1 MHFFDETGQKGA
13 FLFLES
19 GVSDIRAM
27 AQYHKFYIQR
37 RIIMKKV
44 LSICLVAIFA
54 LAFLSLPVFAETDA
68 PYVYVTIADENGE
81 LVLASQYVS
90 LTHDGMTIDDALR
103 LAHEQA
109 DYAEGYLSEDSQ
121 WGRSMVCLWGAENG
135 GSYGYYV
142 NNASPASLLDE
153 VKTGDH
159 VYAFVY
165 TDTMNFSDTYSFFN
179 EHIVYDLARGNE
191 LTLTLSKAG
200 FDANWM
206 PVTAPVAGA
215 TITVNGKATEFITDE
230 NGEVTVVLSNAGKL
244 VISAEKEGEN
254 LTPPVCLA
262 NVSGIPNA
270 VIYPML
276 GVVAF
281 ILVLVIGVV
290 IGIVFYTVKI
300 TGKAKEDE

>member
-1 MHFFDETGQKGA
+1 
-13 FLFLES
+13 
-19 GVSDIRAM
+19 
-27 AQYHKFYIQR
+27 
-37 RIIMKKV
+37 MKKI
-44 LSICLVAIFA
+44 LSICLAAFVA
-54 LAFLSLPVFAETDA
+54 LAFLALPVFAETEV

-90 LTHDGMTIDDALR
+90 LTSDGMTIDDALR
-103 LAHEQA
+103 AAHEQA

-121 WGRSMVCLWGAENG
+121 WGRSMTRLWGTENG

-142 NNASPASLLDE
+142 NNASPASLLDK

-159 VYAFVY
+159 IYAFVY

-179 EHIVYDLARGNE
+179 ENIVYDLERGDE
-191 LTLTLSKAG
+191 ITLTLSKVG

-215 TITVNGKATEFITDE
+215 CITVNGKTTEFITDE
-230 NGEVTVVLSNAGKL
+230 NGKVTVLLSDAGEL
-244 VISAEKEGEN
+244 IISAEKEGEN
-254 LTPPVCLA
+254 LTPPVCVA
-262 NVSGIPNA
+262 VVDGISNA
-270 VIYPML
+270 MIYVML

-281 ILVLVIGVV
+281 IIVLVVGVV
-290 IGIVFYTVKI
+290 LGIVFHTTKV

>member
-1 MHFFDETGQKGA
+1 
-13 FLFLES
+13 
-19 GVSDIRAM
+19 
-27 AQYHKFYIQR
+27 
-37 RIIMKKV
+37 MKKI
-44 LSICLVAIFA
+44 LSICFVAIFA
-54 LAFLSLPVFAETDA
+54 LAFLAFPVFAETEV

-81 LVLASQYVS
+81 LVLASQYVT
-90 LTHDGMTIDDALR
+90 LANDGMSTIDDVLR
-103 LAHEQA
+103 AAHEQA
-109 DYAEGYLSEDSQ
+109 DYSEGYLSEESQ
-121 WGRSMVCLWGAENG
+121 WGRSMICLWGVENG

-179 EHIVYDLARGNE
+179 ENIIYNLERGDE
-191 LTLTLSKAG
+191 ITLTLSKAG

-215 TITVNGKATEFITDE
+215 TITVNGKATDFITDE
-230 NGEVTVVLSNAGKL
+230 NGKVTVLLSDAGEL

-254 LTPPVCLA
+254 LTPPACVA
-262 NVSGIPNA
+262 VVDGISNA
-270 VIYPML
+270 MIYVIL

-281 ILVLVIGVV
+281 IIVLAIGVV
-290 IGIVFYTVKI
+290 LGIVFYTTKV